1 VKSIQWESSVL
12 ARGKLLASTGATA
25 SQLIWVAAALQRAGA
40 LGEGLFAVDVA
51 TRRRCGFDHRHS
63 LRH

>member
-1 VKSIQWESSVL
+1 M
-12 ARGKLLASTGATA
+12 ARGNLLASTGATA

-40 LGEGLFAVDVA
+40 FGAGFFAVDVA